1 MLAKKKK
8 KKLPVVKFSS
18 VSVRYPG
25 DKTPNE
31 LAEKKRG
38 GKQAKENC
46 KIAAN
51 NNGKLTGAAATAT
64 ANHPPNHRTTEPPTH
79 TLHRSGWLGTNAY
92 VTLWWRRDIRMSHN
106 ST

>member
-64 ANHPPNHRTTEPPTH
+64 ANHPPNHRTTEPLNHPPTH
-79 TLHRSGWLGTNAY
+79 
-92 VTLWWRRDIRMSHN
+92 
-106 ST
+106 STEAVGLEQMRT